1 MVKLKRVRGSA
12 SATPVD
18 GNEVVAPASVVKSI
32 GRKARPGGKLGF
44 IVDRLASDAG
54 ATVDELVELTGWKKN
69 TVLGALSRLRTR
81 GFDARLKTKSERKA
95 YRLEQAE
102 A

>member
-1 MVKLKRVRGSA
+1 MAKMKRVRGAA
-12 SATPVD
+12 SATSVED
-18 GNEVVAPASVVKSI
+18 QDVAAPASVLKPLNQ
-32 GRKARPGGKLGF
+32 KARPGGKLGL
-44 IVDRLASDAG
+44 ILDRLASEAG
-54 ATVDELVELTGWKKN
+54 ATADELVEITGWKKN

-81 GFDARLKTKSERKA
+81 GFDARLKTESDRRA